1 MKKLLFAIALVLG
14 ISSAAS
20 AQSRAIGGRF
30 TYGGELSYQHAI
42 GKQFIQ
48 GDMGW
53 SGNYFSLHGTYNFMI
68 AAPDWT
74 DGTWGVYIGPGA
86 GIVGSKDYAAIAAC
100 GLLGLEYVFPN
111 VPLQLSVDVRPDI
124 LRISNDGITILGGLY
139 PAMGI
144 RYVF

>member
-14 ISSAAS
+14 ISTAAS

-30 TYGGELSYQHAI
+30 TFGGELSYQHAI
-42 GKQFIQ
+42 GSQFLQ
-48 GDMGW
+48 GDLGW
-53 SGNYFSLHGTYNFMI
+53 SYNDFSLHGTYNFMI
-68 AAPDWT
+68 ATPDWT
-74 DGTWGVYIGPGA
+74 EGTWGVYFGPGA
-86 GIVGSKDYAAIAAC
+86 GIVGSKDYAAIGAC
-100 GLLGLEYVFPN
+100 VMLGLEYVFPN

-124 LRISNDGITILGGLY
+124 LRISNNGISIFDGLC